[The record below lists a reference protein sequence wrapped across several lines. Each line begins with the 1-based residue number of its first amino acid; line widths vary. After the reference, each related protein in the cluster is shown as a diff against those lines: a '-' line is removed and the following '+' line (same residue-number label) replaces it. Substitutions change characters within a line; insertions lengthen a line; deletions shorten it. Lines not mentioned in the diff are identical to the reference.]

1 MLGRIMLNSY
11 RVTTYYGFFEFVV
24 YAYIID
30 EGITAYIFPLVI
42 VEGVLWFFVLEGCR
56 RGERG

>member
-11 RVTTYYGFFEFVV
+11 GVTTYYGFFEFVV

-42 VEGVLWFFVLEGCR
+42 VEGVL
-56 RGERG
+56 